1 MSENKLDARHMD
13 RHLEIHRGFLD
24 DVSSIYSGIPSDNPD
39 QAETFLEF
47 LINWLAFHI
56 LAQDQDM
63 ARQIKA
69 IQSGM
74 SPGEAYE
81 KLEQEKVSSTEPLI
95 KALNGLFEQVSMQ
108 NKALKQLNESLEEK
122 VALRTNELSEK
133 NLQLDELS
141 LTDLLTGLPNR
152 RHALRCLSL
161 HWEEALKK
169 DAPLVCIMV
178 DANHFKEVNDIYG
191 HDVGDLVLIELAKTL
206 QHSLRN
212 DDVVCRLGGDAFF
225 IICPNT
231 DKEGGMHTAE
241 LTRKTVSKLRV
252 PTGDQ
257 HWHGSIS
264 VGVACRLPGMKN
276 YDGLIKEA
284 DKGVYAAKDAGRN
297 CVRAAG

>member
-95 KALNGLFEQVSMQ
+95 KALNGLFEQVSME
-108 NKALKQLNESLEEK
+108 NKALKQLNESL
-122 VALRTNELSEK
+122 
-133 NLQLDELS
+133 
-141 LTDLLTGLPNR
+141 
-152 RHALRCLSL
+152 
-161 HWEEALKK
+161 
-169 DAPLVCIMV
+169 
-178 DANHFKEVNDIYG
+178 
-191 HDVGDLVLIELAKTL
+191 
-206 QHSLRN
+206 
-212 DDVVCRLGGDAFF
+212 
-225 IICPNT
+225 
-231 DKEGGMHTAE
+231 
-241 LTRKTVSKLRV
+241 
-252 PTGDQ
+252 
-257 HWHGSIS
+257 
-264 VGVACRLPGMKN
+264 
-276 YDGLIKEA
+276 
-284 DKGVYAAKDAGRN
+284 
-297 CVRAAG
+297 